1 MYMHEYFFSTQIL
14 FGGISQQWLWINTGF
29 EESWCHLWVDD
40 LLAMKVECLKKRANW
55 IGKAE
60 YFYN

>member
-1 MYMHEYFFSTQIL
+1 MQNKIYMHEYFFSTQIL

-40 LLAMKVECLKKRANW
+40 LLAMKVECLKK
-55 IGKAE
+55 KS
-60 YFYN
+60 